1 MLSNILNNIKNI
13 MKLFSNVILVVLMIN
28 NLESNTLLCAT
39 KKRYNP
45 ISYGVAD
52 DWQIGFQKPATG
64 IMEGIVSFHDDL
76 FVFLTLILFFVIYIL
91 RVCLNTFSEKQTK
104 GISIRLVHASVL
116 EIVWTIIP
124 ALILIVIAIPSFSL
138 LYSIDEIV
146 EPIYTIKVI
155 GHQWYWSYELVES
168 EGFVEL
174 LNQLSPKGHSSF
186 VATSGEAFDSYMIP
200 EDELFERKDIVRGR
214 KFRLLTVDNHL
225 FIPTE
230 MPSRVLVSSAD
241 VLHSW
246 AVPSLGVKV
255 DACPGRLNQTSLF
268 IKRQGLYYGQCS
280 EICGVNHGFMPI
292 GIYSY
297 DIGFAHSTLI
307 LSKELLASID
317 PLLSGLSAVELE

>member
-1 MLSNILNNIKNI
+1 MSLNLINFVRFSFLFIVAKILDNDVLACSAVKNS
-13 MKLFSNVILVVLMIN
+13 M
-28 NLESNTLLCAT
+28 
-39 KKRYNP
+39 
-45 ISYGVAD
+45 GVAH
-52 DWQIGFQKPATG
+52 DWQIGFQLPATG
-64 IMEGIVSFHDDL
+64 IMEGIISFHDDL
-76 FVFLTLILFFVIYIL
+76 FVFLILTLCFVMYVL
-91 RVCLNTFSEKQTK
+91 AVCLDTFSEKKTN

-146 EPIYTIKVI
+146 EPIYTVKVI
-155 GHQWYWSYELVES
+155 GHQWYWSYELVDN

-174 LNQLSPKGHSSF
+174 LNQLSPEGNSSF
-186 VATSGEAFDSYMIP
+186 TGTSGEAFDSYMIP
-200 EDELFERKDIVRGR
+200 QDELLERDDLVSQ
-214 KFRLLTVDNHL
+214 FRLLTVDNHL
-225 FIPTE
+225 YIPTE
-230 MPSRVLVSSAD
+230 LPSRILVSSAD

-268 IKRQGLYYGQCS
+268 IKRQGIYYGQCS

-297 DIGFAHSTLI
+297 DVGFAHSTLV
-307 LSKELLASID
+307 LSRELIASVD
-317 PLLSGLSAVELE
+317 PLLAGLCAVELE

>member
-1 MLSNILNNIKNI
+1 MHLNLKSNMSNILSSFLAVASASVLTSCANNTSI
-13 MKLFSNVILVVLMIN
+13 
-28 NLESNTLLCAT
+28 
-39 KKRYNP
+39 
-45 ISYGVAD
+45 GVAH
-52 DWQIGFQKPATG
+52 DWQFGFQTPATG
-64 IMEGIVSFHDDL
+64 IMQGIISFHDDL
-76 FVFLTLILFFVIYIL
+76 FVFLTLILCFVMYML
-91 RVCLNTFSEKQTK
+91 FVCLSTFSEKKTN
-104 GISIRLVHASVL
+104 GVSVRLVHASVV
-116 EIVWTIIP
+116 EIIWTIIP

-146 EPIYTIKVI
+146 EPIYTVKVI

-174 LNQLSPKGHSSF
+174 LNQLSAGGDAAF
-186 VATSGEAFDSYMIP
+186 TATSGEAFDSYMIP
-200 EDELFERKDIVRGR
+200 VDELLERDDLVSQY
-214 KFRLLTVDNHL
+214 RLLTVDNHL

-230 MPSRVLVSSAD
+230 LPSRILISSAD

-268 IKRQGLYYGQCS
+268 IKREGLYYGQCS

-297 DIGFAHSTLI
+297 DIGFAHTTLV
-307 LSKELLASID
+307 LSRELIASVD
-317 PLLSGLSAVELE
+317 PLLSGLCAVELE